1 MIFDKKENGRMLPY
15 DTDAL
20 ASKLGHNSG
29 TEKVVRTK
37 CETYEHRQNLMPRCL
52 AILTPQTIHTI

>member
-1 MIFDKKENGRMLPY
+1 MLPN